1 MSAIAAEG
9 VVTYGPWG
17 GTGQYDCDGEA
28 VWGPNMAGLEVIKV
42 TRRKVNVETEIQT
55 PPVTNTPNNCTAII
69 PKEPAG
75 AITEVDNPHWSNKLL
90 MTNRGK
96 GEEKHPMWTR
106 AMGGDGGRAWDD
118 GVFSGIRQIHL
129 TRAAEG
135 ICSVQIEYDRNGQF
149 IWSAKHGGNGG
160 TAPHRIKLEYPHEV
174 LTCISGY
181 YGCISKNERPQ
192 IIKSLT
198 FYTSRGKYGPFG
210 EEVGTFFT
218 STTTE
223 GKVVGLHGRSSLY
236 LDAIG
241 VHMQHWLGSG
251 QKTSKISLF
260 KKF

>member
-1 MSAIAAEG
+1 MNLISI
-9 VVTYGPWG
+9 
-17 GTGQYDCDGEA
+17 C
-28 VWGPNMAGLEVIKV
+28 MC
-42 TRRKVNVETEIQT
+42 
-55 PPVTNTPNNCTAII
+55 PP
-69 PKEPAG
+69 
-75 AITEVDNPHWSNKLL
+75 SNKLL
-90 MTNRGK
+90 L
-96 GEEKHPMWTR
+96 
-106 AMGGDGGRAWDD
+106 D
-118 GVFSGIRQIHL
+118 
-129 TRAAEG
+129 
-135 ICSVQIEYDRNGQF
+135 QF
-149 IWSAKHGGNGG
+149 VLQ
-160 TAPHRIKLEYPHEV
+160 IKLEYPHEV

-223 GKVVGLHGRSSLY
+223 GKVVGLHGRSSFY

-260 KKF
+260 RKF